1 VIKPFKAGARNIK
14 NMSLLFSKKRF
25 GLDMRCIQFDKYLV
39 YCVYTTRRL
48 NICHRSQRIKRANQT
63 EYEIQYLPTHD

>member
-1 VIKPFKAGARNIK
+1 
-14 NMSLLFSKKRF
+14 
-25 GLDMRCIQFDKYLV
+25 MRCIQFDKYLV